1 MIELEKLYDR
11 IIQRTNI
18 NLRELDFDVTAQI
31 EELIPLSQLTKFYAF
46 YGISPNHPID
56 FQFRN
61 SSLSGSYFL
70 GKCKV
75 TNSLLYKSDIRGDEL
90 KKKGDSFQY
99 KDFVIPIKRDES
111 MSIENSMLIKTLVH
125 NFSHDPETPEEF
137 YIKDTISLHFANIH
151 GAPSRGCFLEPFA
164 TVDLT
169 TMNECVIGAFSYVQA
184 GEINRLNIKPGTVWV
199 RVPDNFNFLYQF
211 PIDHL
216 KKYVSFTK
224 RETPKGVL
232 MDFVNDRKEDFQQ
245 VFEKVSKKQAV
256 SVPDNASLDPYAVT
270 KAENHISE
278 KVLVSQRAFL
288 QNVWMGLGAN
298 AQENSIIINSRLERF
313 NVTAHGAKIIEADL
327 GEKVFVGFNS
337 FLRGKPNEKSSSRL
351 TVGKGSIIMPHTII
365 DIEDQMTIPE
375 DTLIWGLIRNE
386 KELKLNS
393 VSIQEFEKVEAGIS
407 IGDLVFEGNGAN
419 FVAAFR
425 DRINHILEANGAF
438 FDGKENK
445 GHAQKNQNMSFN
457 TIQPYPEGDLEGLY
471 PTIIIQ
477 P

>member
-1 MIELEKLYDR
+1 MIALEKLYDR

-18 NLRELDFDVTAQI
+18 NLRELKFDVSPQI
-31 EELIPLSQLTKFYAF
+31 EGLIPLRQLTKFYAF

-56 FQFRN
+56 FQFRHSN
-61 SSLSGSYFL
+61 LSGSYFL

-90 KKKGDSFQY
+90 KKEGDSFR
-99 KDFVIPIKRDES
+99 FGNFIIPINGDES
-111 MSIENSMLIKTLVH
+111 MDIQNSLLVKTLVH
-125 NFSHDPETPEEF
+125 NFSHDPETPDIF
-137 YIKDTISLHFANIH
+137 YIRDTVSLHFANIH
-151 GAPSRGCFLEPFA
+151 GSPSRGCFLEPFS

-169 TMNECVIGAFSYVQA
+169 TMKDCVIGAYSYVQA
-184 GEINRLNIKPGTVWV
+184 GEISRLNIKPGTVWV
-199 RVPDNFNFLYQF
+199 RVPDNFNFMYQF
-211 PIDHL
+211 PSEQL
-216 KKYVSFTK
+216 KEYIQFNKG
-224 RETPKGVL
+224 ENPKGL
-232 MDFVNDRKEDFQQ
+232 FMDFVNARKGDFQR
-245 VFEKVSKKQAV
+245 VFETVNKEQTVV
-256 SVPDNASLDPYAVT
+256 VPDSASLDRYAVT
-270 KAENHISE
+270 KSENHINE
-278 KVLVSQRAFL
+278 NVLVSQRAFL
-288 QNVWMGLGAN
+288 QNVWLGKGAN
-298 AQENSIIINSRLERF
+298 AQENSIIINSRLERY

-337 FLRGKPNEKSSSRL
+337 FLRGQPNEKSNSRL

-365 DIEDQMTIPE
+365 DIDEQLKIPD
-375 DTLIWGLIRNE
+375 DTLVWGLIRNK
-386 KELKLNS
+386 KELEQNS
-393 VSIQEFEKVEAGIS
+393 VSITEFEKVDSGYS
-407 IGDLVFEGNGAN
+407 KGDMVFEGNGAN

-438 FDGKENK
+438 FDGKKNR